1 MTGGRDGDGGDDVRD
16 DDERGRTTTSSS
28 FVHHHQQPRARIE
41 EGTPPDGRR
50 RRRTTDEETTTTRET
65 SPTPAFAMIPTLG
78 ISRSGT
84 PPIPPLAP
92 SAYAE
97 MLRAQRDLRD
107 VLLAR
112 SDIDARESERDDG
125 DGDGDGDDERA
136 AVYDSIDAAFP
147 EGSQRSSGDGERETR
162 DGSRGGGREDA
173 SGTGDYDEIRGGR
186 TTSAG
191 TMTTRSGNGMGD
203 ESTATMMMGAARD
216 LLGGGYWSGTASGS
230 HTPSASVG
238 GEEAMT
244 MAAESAEPSALHR
257 VMVGKPP
264 KGTGNYD
271 KPSGDVVEPVKA
283 STAGR
288 AKVGWVRINTQG
300 NVNRLSMEKTRIA
313 SLLRVPLRDLRVLEP
328 TTADSY
334 SNAVLCRERAI
345 VVNLEQIKVLIT
357 SEEVIMTDSQTSTVT
372 HFLPELEAR
381 LLRRKRLR
389 AKVASSST
397 LPFNLSS
404 ADLSSMSDL
413 AAAGGGAG
421 QGSSRQ
427 QSGADG
433 GRGGDDGSMP
443 SESRANAHV
452 SAVEEFPFEFVALE
466 VALEMVCNSLEI
478 EANKVELDAKPAL
491 EALRKRVDN
500 VNLERVR
507 RMKTR
512 LVRITGRVSKV
523 REEIQR
529 YLDDDSDMR
538 DMYLTR
544 KAKSEDAS
552 APAATQH
559 RGERQ
564 QLGSSSSSNAVPPR
578 SPLGVHG
585 IHVQG
590 DSAQHAFFD
599 VLDDDKDLQEL
610 EDLLE
615 TYFTHIDS
623 TYRSLNGL
631 NEYIDDLEDLIE
643 IELDSQRNQ
652 LIKLELILTTATLSL
667 TCFSVVVG
675 IFGMNIKNNI
685 ETEYSMFLLVVI
697 LGTIA
702 TIGLFIL
709 LLRVCRWYKLF

>member
-1 MTGGRDGDGGDDVRD
+1 
-16 DDERGRTTTSSS
+16 
-28 FVHHHQQPRARIE
+28 
-41 EGTPPDGRR
+41 
-50 RRRTTDEETTTTRET
+50 
-65 SPTPAFAMIPTLG
+65 MIPD

-112 SDIDARESERDDG
+112 GSERDD
-125 DGDGDGDDERA
+125 DGDADDDA
-136 AVYDSIDAAFP
+136 AAMYDSIDAAFP
-147 EGSQRSSGDGERETR
+147 EGNQRTSGDGARETR
-162 DGSRGGGREDA
+162 DGARGREDA
-173 SGTGDYDEIRGGR
+173 SEYDELRGVR
-186 TTSAG
+186 TTSAA
-191 TMTTRSGNGMGD
+191 TVETATRSGNNMGD
-203 ESTATMMMGAARD
+203 ESTATATMMMGAARD

-238 GEEAMT
+238 GDETTTTTTTTAT
-244 MAAESAEPSALHR
+244 GSAEPSALHR

-283 STAGR
+283 STTGR

-328 TTADSY
+328 STADSY

-389 AKVASSST
+389 AKVASSAT
-397 LPFNLSS
+397 LPFNLSA

-413 AAAGGGAG
+413 TAAGGGAS
-421 QGSSRQ
+421 QGSSQQ

-443 SESRANAHV
+443 SDSRSGANAN
-452 SAVEEFPFEFVALE
+452 AVDEFPFEFVALE

-544 KAKSEDAS
+544 KAHSEDAS
-552 APAATQH
+552 APTGTQT
-559 RGERQ
+559 RGDRQ
-564 QLGSSSSSNAVPPR
+564 QLGASSPSNVAPPR

-585 IHVQG
+585 LHVQG
-590 DSAQHAFFD
+590 DAAQHAFFD

-685 ETEYSMFLLVVI
+685 ETEYSMFLVVVI

-702 TIGLFIL
+702 TIGLFLL

>member
-1 MTGGRDGDGGDDVRD
+1 M
-16 DDERGRTTTSSS
+16 S
-28 FVHHHQQPRARIE
+28 
-41 EGTPPDGRR
+41 PP
-50 RRRTTDEETTTTRET
+50 
-65 SPTPAFAMIPTLG
+65 FAMIPD

-112 SDIDARESERDDG
+112 SDIDTRGSERDEDG
-125 DGDGDGDDERA
+125 DRDGM
-136 AVYDSIDAAFP
+136 YDSIDAAFP
-147 EGSQRSSGDGERETR
+147 EGNQRTSGDGERETR
-162 DGSRGGGREDA
+162 DGARGREHA
-173 SGTGDYDEIRGGR
+173 SEYDELRGVR
-186 TTSAG
+186 TTSAA
-191 TMTTRSGNGMGD
+191 TTATATRSGHNTGD
-203 ESTATMMMGAARD
+203 ESTATATMMMGAARD

-238 GEEAMT
+238 GDETTAT
-244 MAAESAEPSALHR
+244 ATATGSAEPSALHR

-283 STAGR
+283 STTGR

-313 SLLRVPLRDLRVLEP
+313 ALLRVPLRDLRVLEP
-328 TTADSY
+328 STADSY

-389 AKVASSST
+389 AKVQSSST
-397 LPFNLSS
+397 LPFNLSA
-404 ADLSSMSDL
+404 ADLSSMNDL
-413 AAAGGGAG
+413 TAAGGGAS
-421 QGSSRQ
+421 QGSSQQ

-433 GRGGDDGSMP
+433 GRGGDDASMP
-443 SESRANAHV
+443 SESRSGTNANTV
-452 SAVEEFPFEFVALE
+452 DEFPFEFVALE

-544 KAKSEDAS
+544 KAHSEDAS
-552 APAATQH
+552 APTGTRS
-559 RGERQ
+559 RGDRQ
-564 QLGSSSSSNAVPPR
+564 QLGASSPSNVAPPR

-585 IHVQG
+585 VHVQG
-590 DSAQHAFFD
+590 DAAQHAFFD

-685 ETEYSMFLLVVI
+685 ETDYSMFLVVVI

-702 TIGLFIL
+702 TIGLFLL

>member
-1 MTGGRDGDGGDDVRD
+1 M
-16 DDERGRTTTSSS
+16 S
-28 FVHHHQQPRARIE
+28 
-41 EGTPPDGRR
+41 PP
-50 RRRTTDEETTTTRET
+50 
-65 SPTPAFAMIPTLG
+65 FAMIPD

-112 SDIDARESERDDG
+112 SDIDTRGSERDDDG
-125 DGDGDGDDERA
+125 DGDEDG
-136 AVYDSIDAAFP
+136 VYDSIDAAFP
-147 EGSQRSSGDGERETR
+147 EGNQRTSGDGERETR
-162 DGSRGGGREDA
+162 DGARGREDA
-173 SGTGDYDEIRGGR
+173 SEYDELRGVR
-186 TTSAG
+186 TTSAAAA
-191 TMTTRSGNGMGD
+191 TTTATTTATRSGHNMGD

-238 GEEAMT
+238 GDETTTKPTAT
-244 MAAESAEPSALHR
+244 ATGSAEPSALHR

-283 STAGR
+283 STTGR

-313 SLLRVPLRDLRVLEP
+313 ALLRVPLRDLRVLEP
-328 TTADSY
+328 STADSY

-389 AKVASSST
+389 AKVASSAT
-397 LPFNLSS
+397 LPFNLSA
-404 ADLSSMSDL
+404 ADLSSMNDL
-413 AAAGGGAG
+413 TAAGGGAS
-421 QGSSRQ
+421 QGSSQQ
-427 QSGADG
+427 QSSADG
-433 GRGGDDGSMP
+433 GRGGDDGSTP
-443 SESRANAHV
+443 SESRSGANAN
-452 SAVEEFPFEFVALE
+452 AVEEFPFEFVALE

-544 KAKSEDAS
+544 KAHSEDAS
-552 APAATQH
+552 APTGTQP
-559 RGERQ
+559 RGDRQ
-564 QLGSSSSSNAVPPR
+564 QLGASSPSNVAPPR

-585 IHVQG
+585 LHVQG
-590 DSAQHAFFD
+590 DAAQHAFFD

-685 ETEYSMFLLVVI
+685 ETEYSMFLVVVI

-702 TIGLFIL
+702 TIGLFLL